1 MMSAYPQF
9 LPFMHPNNV
18 ATWAQPF
25 GYQNSPM
32 NMSTP
37 TYNHW
42 GLIPE
47 EVLLSTPGHSG
58 PIPQNRS
65 PKMSGSV
72 VFQERLGSGVFG
84 EVWKSEYKGAPVAVK
99 VTSCPTGFREEEL
112 ELLKKNQ
119 GEHVVELIAVEQT
132 VKGTAIIME
141 LCDGSLQDQIFM
153 GLCDDEE
160 AFLSTCCSILEGLCA
175 IHATGTV
182 FGDLKPDNLLVRTG
196 GKLLFADF
204 GDARDAKQDHSRRPV
219 NELGWGSPMYHARPD
234 VMKKNITCASDIWM
248 FAQTAIHLWQQQPAT
263 SNPSPM
269 PYDIP
274 MIELLQQCL
283 SVNHQERPSAE
294 VALREAKF
302 LLHTRRE
309 GSPRSPSK
317 RRGSLPASL
326 PSQHSPLPSPER
338 RDMNGFRRRLSADAG
353 IGYYSD
359 PVTQEFEA
367 RMNESPR
374 NDVSPPQWMVQDW
387 QGFHMRPPPPIWL
400 P

>member
-1 MMSAYPQF
+1 MSAYPQL
-9 LPFMHPNNV
+9 LPFMAQNKV
-18 ATWAQPF
+18 ATWVQPF
-25 GYQNSPM
+25 GYQNSPI
-32 NMSTP
+32 NVSTP

-42 GLIPE
+42 GIIPE
-47 EVLLSTPGHSG
+47 EHLLSSPGKAS
-58 PIPQNRS
+58 PIRQDGS

-72 VFQERLGSGVFG
+72 VFHERLGSGVFG
-84 EVWKSEYKGAPVAVK
+84 EVWKGEYRGSPVAVK

-112 ELLKKNQ
+112 ELLRKNQ
-119 GEHVVELIAVEQT
+119 GAHVVKLIAVEQT

-141 LCDGSLQDQIFM
+141 LCEGSLQDQISK
-153 GLCDDEE
+153 GHCDGEE

-175 IHATGTV
+175 IHETGTI
-182 FGDLKPDNLLVRTG
+182 FGDLKPDNILVRMG
-196 GKLLFADF
+196 GELLFADF
-204 GDARDAKQDHSRRPV
+204 GDARDGKRDHSRRLV

-234 VMKKNITCASDIWM
+234 VMKKNITYASDIWM

-263 SNPSPM
+263 FNPSPM
-269 PYDIP
+269 PHDIP

-283 SVNHQERPSAE
+283 SVNPSDRPTAE

-302 LLHTRRE
+302 LLRTRPE
-309 GSPRSPSK
+309 GSQMKSPSK

-326 PSQHSPLPSPER
+326 PSHHSPLASPER
-338 RDMNGFRRRLSADAG
+338 RDLTSFRRRISTDGG

-367 RMNESPR
+367 RMSAG
-374 NDVSPPQWMVQDW
+374 DGGSPPQWMDW
-387 QGFHMRPPPPIWL
+387 QGFQMRPPPPIWL